1 MSDPAVVSAAL
12 LIVGNEILSGRTHD
26 KNIPYIAEK
35 LGDCGI
41 RLREVRVVPDVE
53 VEIVDAVNAL
63 RSRYTYL
70 FTTGGIGPT
79 HDDITAECVAKAFG
93 RPLIRHPEAF
103 RRLDVHYEK
112 SDLDFNEMRQ
122 RMANTP
128 EGADLIDNPIST
140 APGFIVENVFVM
152 AGVPKI
158 MQAMLQN
165 VIPTLTGG
173 ALMHSRSVISDLGE
187 GTIAA
192 GLQEIQKRH
201 PSIDIGSY
209 PNFTSTGFRNALV
222 LRGTDVHELEDAKQ
236 SVGDLIVSLGGTP
249 VDGDA
254 S

>member
-1 MSDPAVVSAAL
+1 MSNAAAVSAAL

-35 LGDCGI
+35 LGDAGI
-41 RLREVRVVPDVE
+41 RLQEVRVVPDIAD
-53 VEIVDAVNAL
+53 EIVAAVNAL
-63 RSRYTYL
+63 RARYTYL

-79 HDDITAECVAKAFG
+79 HDDITAECVARAFD
-93 RPLIRHPEAF
+93 RPLIQHPEAF
-103 RRLDVHYEK
+103 RRLEKHYEN

-140 APGFIVENVFVM
+140 APGFIVENVYVM

-165 VIPTLTGG
+165 VIPMLTGG
-173 ALMHSRSVISDLGE
+173 AVMQSRTVISDLGE
-187 GTIAA
+187 GTVAA
-192 GLQEIQKRH
+192 GLQEVQNRFQDV
-201 PSIDIGSY
+201 DIGSY

-222 LRGTDVHELEDAKQ
+222 LRGTDAERLDTATEAVREL
-236 SVGDLIVSLGGTP
+236 IRSLGGAP
-249 VDGDA
+249 VDA
-254 S
+254 ETP